1 MNANQTKLQ
10 KKMKKIGIIG
20 FSSFTREILC
30 NLKRNF
36 DIFVSDS
43 VYTSLP
49 VDCIAKDYKCNV
61 IKLHQFD
68 TTKYD
73 ALVTIANANIRA
85 DIVHQLPRRT
95 EYYTYIDNR
104 AIIMDKNIA
113 IGKGSIICAGS
124 ILTTNVKLGE
134 FAQINL
140 NTTIGH
146 DTIVGDYFTC
156 APGANISGNCC
167 IGHNV
172 YIGTNA
178 TIKDNVKICNG
189 VVIGMNAGVVKNI
202 MASGTYIGTPCTKI
216 R

>member
-167 IGHNV
+167 IGQNV

-202 MASGTYIGTPCTKI
+202 MASGLVP
-216 R
+216 